1 MARGAAAPL
10 GGRKAGPAGH
20 CRPGPGG
27 RVAGLG
33 SGKRQLLKLAL
44 VTKEW
49 VRGRQEDTN
58 VQPAGT
64 EQLLGGGAGRGRGA
78 GVCLSNE
85 LVRGKVCRIVFRPR
99 F

>member
-1 MARGAAAPL
+1 M
-10 GGRKAGPAGH
+10 
-20 CRPGPGG
+20 
-27 RVAGLG
+27 AGLG

-58 VQPAGT
+58 VQPDGT

-78 GVCLSNE
+78 GVCCLSNE